1 MFGILLAMTA
11 TLSGEL
17 GQSLSKR
24 FVAERKQ
31 SPIAMGFINMVSG
44 TVLLLLLF
52 LLVPADTFIGR
63 YTSDFRFSFEPV
75 PLTLFCVRVVLE
87 LCILHTVIIGLQKA
101 TRATFAFLRMLTIP
115 FLVMAD
121 LALGFSVTTLEIL
134 GIALILITTLG
145 LLSTH
150 TLKRD
155 GMWWVITGSLLAVAT
170 VSLYQYNITYHNSVM
185 GEQLVLSGIYVMYL
199 FIAASLAT
207 KQNPLRHF
215 KEPRVILQSL
225 GTGCEV
231 VLTSFAYLFAPSSL
245 VMTARRTSAI
255 LWAILAGNHFFH
267 EGHVGGKLAGLGIL
281 SLGLILLVI
290 VS

>member
-134 GIALILITTLG
+134 GIAAHPHHDPRT
-145 LLSTH
+145 
-150 TLKRD
+150 
-155 GMWWVITGSLLAVAT
+155 
-170 VSLYQYNITYHNSVM
+170 
-185 GEQLVLSGIYVMYL
+185 
-199 FIAASLAT
+199 
-207 KQNPLRHF
+207 PLHPHL
-215 KEPRVILQSL
+215 E
-225 GTGCEV
+225 
-231 VLTSFAYLFAPSSL
+231 A
-245 VMTARRTSAI
+245 
-255 LWAILAGNHFFH
+255 
-267 EGHVGGKLAGLGIL
+267 
-281 SLGLILLVI
+281 
-290 VS
+290 